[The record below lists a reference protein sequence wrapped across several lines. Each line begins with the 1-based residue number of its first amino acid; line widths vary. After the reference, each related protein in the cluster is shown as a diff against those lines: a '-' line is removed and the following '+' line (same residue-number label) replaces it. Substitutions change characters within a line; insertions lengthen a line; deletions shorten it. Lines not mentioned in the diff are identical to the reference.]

1 MASALVGGRDEAGA
15 ARREGLFRR
24 LDTPV
29 DVAAELHAVP
39 DPTAAVFRFL
49 ARMTAAVG
57 LASLVLIVYARPGE
71 RSTVIVYVA
80 ITLAIAAALALVRG
94 APAKAEGKAA

>member
-1 MASALVGGRDEAGA
+1 M
-15 ARREGLFRR
+15 
-24 LDTPV
+24 
-29 DVAAELHAVP
+29 DVATELHAVP

-80 ITLAIAAALALVRG
+80 ITLLIAAALALVRG

>member
-1 MASALVGGRDEAGA
+1 
-15 ARREGLFRR
+15 
-24 LDTPV
+24 V
-29 DVAAELHAVP
+29 DVPTELRASP

-49 ARMTAAVG
+49 ARMTAGVG

-71 RSTVIVYVA
+71 RSIVIAYVS

-94 APAKAEGKAA
+94 APAKVEGKAA